1 MSKHY
6 PRIQTLSAG
15 LTRLHFKAVGMLLLA
30 TLAVAPALAAGLLDD
45 FGRAQGFDP
54 TYAVSLTG
62 NESARLQAKLA
73 GMSYFPEGR
82 ISSTQLDNEN
92 SSRLTISITQP
103 ILSYDRWL
111 SLQEKDPRMAS
122 AAAQLELNQQDLAL
136 RLFRAVSTLAEA
148 REKLVLNG
156 ASITA
161 INNQLQSARRLL
173 ELGQGTITE
182 VRDAEVRM
190 AQTQSETFTLQASL
204 ATAER
209 QYTAIVGQKPLATSY
224 SLAKGI
230 QALNLPPL
238 QDLMDR
244 ARVRNPGI
252 RASQQTTLLA
262 EIGTRRAY
270 AALLPSVVA
279 TAQQSKAGTGVT
291 TSGAGITLRMEV
303 PLQAGTFFKNEAAA
317 LELKK
322 SRQQERDALER
333 LDLDVERM
341 HTQLMA
347 VQAELSVRS
356 AGIRAAEL
364 SLDANEQSF
373 RGGFRTRTDVLN
385 AIKTLYQARADYAS
399 ALLRLGDNLLSLQL
413 TSAQDLDLALRQVQD
428 QVFSR

>member
-1 MSKHY
+1 MSTHF
-6 PRIQTLSAG
+6 PSLQTLSFSLIG
-15 LTRLHFKAVGMLLLA
+15 LHFKGMAMLLVALA
-30 TLAVAPALAAGLLDD
+30 LAPASAGALLDD
-45 FGRAQGFDP
+45 FERAQGFDP
-54 TYAVSLTG
+54 TYALALTG
-62 NESARLQAKLA
+62 NQSARLQAKLA
-73 GMSYFPEGR
+73 GLSYLPEGR

-92 SSRLTISITQP
+92 SSRQTISITQP

-122 AAAQLELNQQDLAL
+122 AAAQLEQNQQDLAL

-161 INNQLQSARRLL
+161 INNQLLSARRLL

-209 QYTAIVGQKPLATSY
+209 QYTAIVGHKPLANSY
-224 SLAKGI
+224 TLSNRT
-230 QALNLPPL
+230 QPLNLPPL

-252 RASQQTTLLA
+252 RASQQATLMA

-279 TAQQSKAGTGVT
+279 TAQQSKASTGAT
-291 TSGAGITLRMEV
+291 TSGAGIALRMEI
-303 PLQAGTFFKNEAAA
+303 PLQAGTFFKNESAA
-317 LELKK
+317 LDLKK
-322 SRQQERDALER
+322 SRQQERDTLER
-333 LDLDVERM
+333 LDLDVERI

-385 AIKTLYQARADYAS
+385 AIKTLFQARADYAS

-413 TSAQDLDLALRQVQD
+413 TSAEDLDLALRLVQD